1 MLIRFGYDLKLR
13 CAQPTPMISL
23 LAVHPERR
31 GDLRGEEAFLITPE
45 TESATYRDLYGN
57 ICRRFTAP
65 VGDVRIWGDGVIEDA
80 GLIDEADFAAE
91 EIPVAELPAET
102 LVFLLG
108 SRYCE
113 TDRLSQSAWD
123 RFGQLSPGW
132 NRVQAVCN
140 FVHDRIRFDYME
152 ARDTRTAYEGYEEG
166 KGVCRD
172 FTHLGVA
179 LCRAL
184 NIPTRYVNGYMGD
197 IGVET
202 SADPMDFNAWME
214 CYLRDKTGRGR
225 WFTFDPR
232 NNMPRMGRIVIARG
246 RDAADVP
253 LVNSFGQHTLQ
264 DFRVWTYE
272 LDEDGEELKEWEQVR
287 EG

>member
-1 MLIRFGYDLKLR
+1 MLIRFGYDISLR
-13 CAQPTPMISL
+13 SQQATPMISL

-65 VGDVRIWGDGVIEDA
+65 PGEVRIWGDGVIEDD

-91 EIPVAELPAET
+91 EIPVQELPDET

-113 TDRLSQSAWD
+113 TDRISQFAWD

-152 ARDTRTAYEGYEEG
+152 ARDTRTAFEAYEEC

-184 NIPTRYVNGYMGD
+184 NVPTRYVNGYLGD
-197 IGVET
+197 IGVPIQ
-202 SADPMDFNAWME
+202 DPMDFSAWME
-214 CYLRDKTGRGR
+214 CYLRDKTGQGR

-253 LVNSFGQHTLQ
+253 LVHSFGQHTLQ

-272 LDEDGEELKEWEQVR
+272 LDEDGEELREWEQVQV
-287 EG
+287 G